1 MELDRISELAG
12 VDIDED
18 AYASEKAKGQFATA
32 RANLKNL
39 EKVFSEGSP
48 IYKYTKDAGGDAK
61 EFELVAKSIE
71 HLKASIDHAEQSA
84 QIPDQSSRRDR
95 SGW

>member
-1 MELDRISELAG
+1 MEQLRIQELAG

-32 RANLKNL
+32 RANIKNL
-39 EKVFSEGSP
+39 EKVFSQGSP
-48 IYKYTKDAGGDAK
+48 LYKYTKDAGGDAK

-71 HLKASIDHAEQSA
+71 HLKATIEHAEQAA
-84 QIPDQSSRRDR
+84 QIPDVSNRRDR
-95 SGW
+95 SSW